1 MLDFTSKFGRRLNR
15 RLQRERIIWLTT
27 VDANHT
33 PQPRPVW
40 FHWDGQTVLI
50 FSERNKAKLRHI
62 PRNPRVA
69 LHFNTDTDGDNV
81 GVLVGQA
88 TLLPEPPP
96 AARIQAYLRKYRQGI
111 KDLDMTVP
119 QFTADFAVPILVTP
133 EAMRGW

>member
-1 MLDFTSKFGRRLNR
+1 MLDFTSGFGRRLNR
-15 RLQRERIIWLTT
+15 RLQREKIIWLTT
-27 VDANHT
+27 VDAGQT

-69 LHFNTDTDGDNV
+69 LSFNTDDDGDNV
-81 GVLVGQA
+81 GVLIGRA
-88 TLLPEPPP
+88 AILPEPP
-96 AARIQAYLRKYRQGI
+96 AATRIQAYLRKYRQEI

-119 QFTADFAVPILVTP
+119 QFTASFVVPIMVTP
-133 EAMRGW
+133 DAMRGS